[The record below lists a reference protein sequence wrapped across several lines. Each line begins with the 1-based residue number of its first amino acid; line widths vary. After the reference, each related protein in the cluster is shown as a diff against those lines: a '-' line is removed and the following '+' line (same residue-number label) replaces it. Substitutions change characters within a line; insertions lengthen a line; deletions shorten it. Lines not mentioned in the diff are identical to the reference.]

1 MTKNQHMLENIYDII
16 KVSLLS
22 DKQNDDWATLSRKH
36 GEEAK
41 KELKQWG
48 RDKYI
53 SWGNDPVNDTGY
65 ITIGKHFV
73 IKLEALK

>member
-1 MTKNQHMLENIYDII
+1 MTKNQRMLENIYDII

-22 DKQNDDWATLSRKH
+22 DKQNDEWAMLSRKH
-36 GEEAK
+36 GEEAQ
-41 KELKQWG
+41 KELKKWA
-48 RDKYI
+48 RNKNI
-53 SWGNDPVNDTGY
+53 SWGTLPFIDGAY